1 MTSQGCSFHG
11 VLSDFTRDLSYWVC
25 CVSSLLWTDI
35 LTGHW
40 DYGIT
45 LLDVTAFITMS
56 QINFYS
62 LQTVQYFVFNYTGS
76 FLLSVQFVIIVY
88 FAWFYSLARHVIF
101 VCMSWLKCFRYQF
114 YVSGS
119 VSLANILWSLKSI
132 SLPTFFIQWIKY
144 QETPV
149 PLSFSD
155 TYTNTHNRG
164 QGEENDS
171 SVSFYH

>member
-1 MTSQGCSFHG
+1 MLCVIPTMDRHPYWALRLWNHSLRRHSFYNHEPNK
-11 VLSDFTRDLSYWVC
+11 
-25 CVSSLLWTDI
+25 LLFFINCPI
-35 LTGHW
+35 L
-40 DYGIT
+40 
-45 LLDVTAFITMS
+45 
-56 QINFYS
+56 
-62 LQTVQYFVFNYTGS
+62 VFNYTGT
-76 FLLSVQFVIIVY
+76 FLISVQFVTIVY
-88 FAWFYSLARHVIF
+88 FAWFYSLAWHVIF

-119 VSLANILWSLKSI
+119 VPLANILWSLKSI